1 MAANTVMQILGITL
15 KCWFLFTRLT
25 PASLFNFIL
34 GGTSTETPHQFA
46 YSANATYSA
55 NPRECDRAE
64 HKGFIQ
70 RCDSWL
76 KIDTSSAERVQ
87 ENGIRNCKRKRKTKN
102 NSRQNWKECVDI
114 CVWTKERKKP
124 LNDWTAEFHD
134 NVTSNSQKWK
144 CSKSWLERGQVLNH
158 SYIILYVHIHTHT
171 HIYLICRKYRTS
183 HTHIHSWIGLCGEH
197 EVWPRCHSADSG
209 IRSISGKLVC

>member
-1 MAANTVMQILGITL
+1 MAANTVMQTLGITL

-34 GGTSTETPHQFA
+34 GGTSTETPDQFA
-46 YSANATYSA
+46 YSAHATYSA

-102 NSRQNWKECVDI
+102 NSRQNWKECADI

-124 LNDWTAEFHD
+124 LSDWTAAFHD
-134 NVTSNSQKWK
+134 NLTSNSQKYMQQKLIGTWAGV
-144 CSKSWLERGQVLNH
+144 KSLIYHTVCT
-158 SYIILYVHIHTHT
+158 HTHT
-171 HIYLICRKYRTS
+171 HILS
-183 HTHIHSWIGLCGEH
+183 M
-197 EVWPRCHSADSG
+197 
-209 IRSISGKLVC
+209 